1 MDIFIYLQI
10 FIFADISLFAK
21 ASSAVHLLG
30 LERQRQRAQTA
41 QRDSTEKKEQGS
53 RGGEL
58 CSYSVVSFLKW
69 PLNKASW
76 LELVQGTGSA

>member
-1 MDIFIYLQI
+1 LDIFIYLQI

-53 RGGEL
+53 RGEL

-69 PLNKASW
+69 PLNKASCK
-76 LELVQGTGSA
+76 ELVQGTGSA